1 MFLLDTHL
9 VLWAA
14 LEPARL
20 SAKALR
26 LLRARDNELAFS
38 DATLWEVA
46 TKTSLRRPD
55 FQVDP
60 KQLQSALLGE
70 GFVEVA
76 ILPEHVIRIARLPW
90 IHRDPFDRML
100 VAQAAVEKHTLLT
113 SDRLLAG
120 YGKFV
125 RVV

>member
-38 DATLWEVA
+38 VATLWEVA
-46 TKTSLRRPD
+46 IKTSLGRPE

-76 ILPEHVIRIARLPW
+76 ILPEHVIRVARLPW

>member
-38 DATLWEVA
+38 VATLWEVA
-46 TKTSLRRPD
+46 IKTSLGRPD

-76 ILPEHVIRIARLPW
+76 ILPEHVIRVARLPW
-90 IHRDPFDRML
+90 LHRDPFDRML
-100 VAQAAVEKHTLLT
+100 VAQAAAEKHTLLT
-113 SDRLLAG
+113 SDSLLAG